1 MWEKPQVNT
10 KGFIKLYNHSNS
22 ENTRYRNLSAG
33 GASGSRIRYYLLMG
47 VVAGI
52 LLIALAI
59 IRGKNSEVFYQYSQW
74 PDRTSRIHNSHS
86 FNHIFGKEDH
96 QTDAIFIR
104 RLQAE
109 GLRSEDYLEGVFCRS
124 IRI

>member
-22 ENTRYRNLSAG
+22 ENTRYRNLSSG

-59 IRGKNSEVFYQYSQW
+59 IRVKNTGVFYQYKQW
-74 PDRTSRIHNSHS
+74 PDRTWRTHNIYN
-86 FNHIFGKEDH
+86 FYHISGKEDH
-96 QTDAIFIR
+96 CANAIFILC
-104 RLQAE
+104 LQA
-109 GLRSEDYLEGVFCRS
+109 
-124 IRI
+124 

>member
-33 GASGSRIRYYLLMG
+33 GASGSRIRYYTLMG

-52 LLIALAI
+52 HI
-59 IRGKNSEVFYQYSQW
+59 ITLEVICSKNTRVIYQYQQR
-74 PDRTSRIHNSHS
+74 PDHTWRTHNIHN
-86 FNHIFGKEDH
+86 FYHISGKEDH
-96 QTDAIFIR
+96 CTSAIFIGC
-104 RLQAE
+104 LQA
-109 GLRSEDYLEGVFCRS
+109 
-124 IRI
+124 